1 MSIWNG
7 KYVSINNIISKV
19 YRDMDM
25 AEQLNISDAI
35 EWCGEAL
42 ELIGSPGT
50 LIEKV
55 VIIKVD
61 EYSQQF

>member
-7 KYVSINNIISKV
+7 KYVSVNNIISKV

-25 AEQLNISDAI
+25 SDQLNISDAV

-42 ELIGSPGT
+42 ELIGSS
-50 LIEKV
+50 
-55 VIIKVD
+55 
-61 EYSQQF
+61 YCN